1 MPILITY
8 LYIVFLYLCGYAF
21 ALDNAPLVDLI
32 IWVSAVLVVLWYTPY
47 ALIIVPGSGLIIFGI
62 SLVTFAF
69 GTLNSSA
76 LTQARR
82 ASRTNQSELPKK

>member
-8 LYIVFLYLCGYAF
+8 LYIIFLYLCGYAF

-32 IWVSAVLVVLWYTPY
+32 ILVSAVLVVLWYTPY
-47 ALIIVPGSGLIIFGI
+47 ALIIVPGSGLIVFGI
-62 SLVTFAF
+62 SLVTYAL
-69 GTLNSSA
+69 GILNSSA

-82 ASRTNQSELPKK
+82 KTNAEKPKETK